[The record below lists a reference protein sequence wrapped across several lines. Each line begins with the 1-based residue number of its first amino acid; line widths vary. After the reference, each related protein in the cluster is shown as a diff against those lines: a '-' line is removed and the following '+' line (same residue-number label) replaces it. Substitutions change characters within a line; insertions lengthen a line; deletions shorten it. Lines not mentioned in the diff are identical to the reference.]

1 MFFRK
6 IEKINGDDL
15 MKFKIGDQQIKEIE
29 KVLDCTFTKR
39 GNQYRSVLYNEENQR
54 KLTLEIYPEI
64 AIGKKEG
71 NLISVFTSSAH
82 AQLHFCSGFVASEL
96 LGEVTFVGEHSG
108 HLSGIIIEKDAAF
121 SIYSNVD
128 NNLLTED
135 FTKLGPEVML
145 SGIALSL
152 AEHLLDEK

>member
-1 MFFRK
+1 
-6 IEKINGDDL
+6 

-29 KVLDCTFTKR
+29 KVLHCEFSKR

-54 KLTLEIYPEI
+54 KLTLEIYPDI

-71 NLISVFTSSAH
+71 TLISVFTSSAH
-82 AQLHFCSGFVASEL
+82 AQLHFCSGFIASEM

-128 NNLLTED
+128 NDLLTED

-152 AEHLLDEK
+152 AEHLLDEN

>member
-1 MFFRK
+1 M
-6 IEKINGDDL
+6 N
-15 MKFKIGDQQIKEIE
+15 FKIGDQQIKEIE
-29 KVLDCTFTKR
+29 QVLECSFTKR
-39 GNQYRSVLYNEENQR
+39 GNQYRSVLYNEESDR
-54 KLTLEIYPEI
+54 KLTLEIYPDM
-64 AIGKKEG
+64 AIGQKEG

-82 AQLHFCSGFVASEL
+82 AQLHFCSGFVASDM
-96 LGEVTFVGEHSG
+96 LGEVTFIGEHKG

-128 NNLLTED
+128 NDLLTED

-152 AEHLLDEK
+152 AEHLLEEKEK

>member
-1 MFFRK
+1 
-6 IEKINGDDL
+6 

-29 KVLDCTFTKR
+29 KVLNCSFTKR
-39 GNQYRSVLYNEENQR
+39 GNQYRSVLYNEESQR
-54 KLTLEIYPEI
+54 KLTLEIYTDM

-71 NLISVFTSSAH
+71 NLVSVFTSSAH
-82 AQLHFCSGFVASEL
+82 AQLHFCSGFVASDM
-96 LGEVTFVGEHSG
+96 LGEVTFIGEHNG

-128 NNLLTED
+128 NDLLTED

-152 AEHLLDEK
+152 AEHLLDEKEK